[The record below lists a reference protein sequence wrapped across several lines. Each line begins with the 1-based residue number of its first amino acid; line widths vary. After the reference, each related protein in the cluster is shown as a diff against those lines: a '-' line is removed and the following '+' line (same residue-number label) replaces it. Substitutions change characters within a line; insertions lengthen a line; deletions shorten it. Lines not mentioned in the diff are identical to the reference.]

1 MKSLIIS
8 LCILGMVGV
17 AIGIAVW
24 AAEDTITCSVTA
36 RDIAISVTTDGTIDY
51 GNVDLSSSTSTLPNA
66 IDDVQTASNDG
77 STAKISVKTSNATP
91 ATGWT
96 SVESFNGSND
106 EFIHSFTT
114 TTSPT
119 WQVITEA
126 GEYETASSTV
136 EAGGTLDFYFQ
147 IETDDAYTDYT
158 AKSITLTVQ
167 AVAP

>member
-1 MKSLIIS
+1 MKSLIASI
-8 LCILGMVGV
+8 CILGMVGAV
-17 AIGIAVW
+17 IGITVW

-36 RDIAISVTTDGTIDY
+36 RNIAISVTDGTIDY
-51 GNVDLSSSTSTLPNA
+51 GNVDLSSSTSTLPTA
-66 IDDVQTASNDG
+66 IDDAQTASNDG
-77 STAKISVKTSNATP
+77 SAAQISVKTSDATP
-91 ATGWT
+91 PTGWT

-136 EAGGTLDFYFQ
+136 ESGGTLDFYFQ
-147 IETDDAYTDYT
+147 IETDNAYTDYT
-158 AKSITLTVQ
+158 AKSITITVQ
-167 AVAP
+167 AAAP